1 LIIVFTPALPHRL
14 RQCLSGIYALQHELA
29 RLFCSAAKI
38 WIRGLAGRRFT
49 E

>member
-14 RQCLSGIYALQHELA
+14 RRCLSEIYAPQHEVA

-38 WIRGLAGRRFT
+38 WIRGSAGTCFT